1 MSKKFKKLNNLK
13 DQCDLNQRL
22 LIEKVEEILKEE
34 IQAVE
39 ETRLENEKKDKWLQ
53 FLMKDFVTTI
63 MQRHLEDHR
72 MFFSLQGYLDR
83 VREKYHYH
91 QRDNNTLE

>member
-1 MSKKFKKLNNLK
+1 MSKKLNNLK

-39 ETRLENEKKDKWLQ
+39 ETRLQNEKDKKWAY
-53 FLMKDFVTTI
+53 FLMDDFVTTI

-91 QRDNNTLE
+91 QRDNKTLE

>member
-1 MSKKFKKLNNLK
+1 MSKKLNNLK

-39 ETRLENEKKDKWLQ
+39 ETRLENKKKDKWLQ
-53 FLMKDFVTTI
+53 FLMNDFVTTI

-72 MFFSLQGYLDR
+72 MFFNLQAYIGR

>member
-1 MSKKFKKLNNLK
+1 MSKKLNNLK

-39 ETRLENEKKDKWLQ
+39 ETRLQNKKDKKWTY
-53 FLMKDFVTTI
+53 FLMDDFVKNI
-63 MQRHLEDHR
+63 MQSHLEYHEK
-72 MFFSLQGYLDR
+72 FFNLQGYIDR

-91 QRDNNTLE
+91 QRDNKTLE

>member
-1 MSKKFKKLNNLK
+1 MSKKLNNLK

-39 ETRLENEKKDKWLQ
+39 ETRLQNEKDKKWTY
-53 FLMKDFVTTI
+53 FLMDDFVEKI
-63 MQRHLEDHR
+63 MCRHLLDYNR
-72 MFFSLQGYLDR
+72 FFNVKEYVDR
-83 VREKYHYH
+83 VKEKYHYH
-91 QRDNNTLE
+91 QRDNKTLE

>member
-1 MSKKFKKLNNLK
+1 MSKKLNNLK

-39 ETRLENEKKDKWLQ
+39 ETRLENKKKISG
-53 FLMKDFVTTI
+53 FNF
-63 MQRHLEDHR
+63 
-72 MFFSLQGYLDR
+72 
-83 VREKYHYH
+83 
-91 QRDNNTLE
+91 

>member
-1 MSKKFKKLNNLK
+1 MSKKLNNLK

-39 ETRLENEKKDKWLQ
+39 ETRLQNEKDKKWQQ
-53 FLMKDFVTTI
+53 FLMDDFVKNI
-63 MQRHLEDHR
+63 MTCHLMDYNR
-72 MFFSLQGYLDR
+72 FFNVKEYVDR

-91 QRDNNTLE
+91 QRDNKTLE